1 MLTNHN
7 QNHLH
12 RRRRILLPSP
22 ISVPSDTNR
31 VANFRLN
38 LHIVVNWAS
47 AAAADAAEPKF
58 RHEDNSGR

>member
-12 RRRRILLPSP
+12 RRRRRILLPSP

-47 AAAADAAEPKF
+47 AAAAAEPKF